1 MTAMQDRRDIL
12 PRSLPPRGLSRVE
25 SARYLGIGL
34 TLFEELVHDG
44 TLPGPK
50 RLRGRTVW
58 DRIELDAAFE
68 ALPTEG
74 AAASGSTN
82 PWD

>member
-1 MTAMQDRRDIL
+1 MTPTQDRRDVL

-25 SARYLGIGL
+25 AARYLGISP
-34 TLFEELVHDG
+34 TLFDCLVKDG

-50 RLRGRTVW
+50 RLRGRSVW
-58 DRIELDAAFE
+58 DRE
-68 ALPTEG
+68 ALDTAFDALPNEG
-74 AAASGSTN
+74 AADGGSCN